1 METRSDTTLAESSWG
16 YLSDDLMADADRRA
30 AAVDQRRVYLVAQMK
45 KRGLEPVG
53 EVIVTRLD
61 DKAEEAPPGCSGYQ
75 FEIRHELRTSVPAGD
90 AASATPLGTFGR
102 TIQKRFFTR
111 DGVEYVSEDADQART
126 ARPGERYANAA
137 DVVHARRKPYG
148 RQYGTRH

>member
-75 FEIRHELRTSVPAGD
+75 FEIRHEPRAPAQ
-90 AASATPLGTFGR
+90 PGTFGP
-102 TIQKRFFTR
+102 TMSKRFVTR
-111 DGVEYVSEDADQART
+111 DGVEYVSVGNDQERM
-126 ARPGERYANAA
+126 ARPGERYASAA